1 MNDAFYE
8 LNEQGHVKNVHF
20 CTPQEAE
27 DLGYVEGWS
36 DDQTF
41 YLPRY
46 QADVGW
52 VESGN
57 IEDII
62 IPLSQ
67 ADKGYLKDE
76 PQESAEEGIIEK
88 LGNDNKV
95 LSLKVEGLKKQIE
108 ADKQANEEMTLGILD
123 LMMGLL

>member
-1 MNDAFYE
+1 MNKAFYE
-8 LNEQGHVKNVHF
+8 LDEQGHVKDVHL

-52 VESGN
+52 MESGN
-57 IEDII
+57 IEDITT
-62 IPLSQ
+62 PLSQ
-67 ADKGYLKDE
+67 ADKGYLEDG
-76 PQESAEEGIIEK
+76 PQENTEDDVIEK
-88 LGNDNKV
+88 LENDNKV
-95 LSLKVEGLKKQIE
+95 LLLRVEGLKKQIE